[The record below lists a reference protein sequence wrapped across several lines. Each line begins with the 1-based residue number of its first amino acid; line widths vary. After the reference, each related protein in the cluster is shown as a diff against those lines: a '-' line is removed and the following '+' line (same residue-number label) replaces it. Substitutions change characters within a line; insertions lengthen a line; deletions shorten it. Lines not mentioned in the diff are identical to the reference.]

1 VKFTDPQSY
10 DQQFSAKKSHIKEL
24 LAPFYQDDID
34 CFASPTEYYRMR
46 AEFKVWHQDGI
57 AHYAMFERG
66 GNKNAIFVEHFP
78 VACKAINELMP
89 KLMAEVNASEIF
101 GKRLFHAEFLATKSG
116 DMLVSLI
123 YHRQLDDAWIEAARA
138 LEAKLGCAI
147 IGRARKQKVVL
158 SRDYVD
164 EVLDVDGRQLK
175 YKQIE
180 GSFSQPNAAVCEH
193 MLSWAIEQ
201 SKLHDNKDLLE
212 LYCGN
217 GNFSIALAPHYN
229 KVLATE
235 MAKSSIKAALD
246 NASANNVDNLA
257 IARLSAEEFTQ
268 AWNRE
273 RPFKRLAHIDLD
285 SYDVS
290 TIFVDPP
297 RAGMDP
303 DTTRLCQRFD
313 RILYISCNP
322 TTLVDNL
329 QQLSESH
336 TVIRAAMF
344 DQFPY
349 TDHIEAGVMLVR
361 K

>member
-1 VKFTDPQSY
+1 
-10 DQQFSAKKSHIKEL
+10 
-24 LAPFYQDDID
+24 
-34 CFASPTEYYRMR
+34 M
-46 AEFKVWHQDGI
+46 
-57 AHYAMFERG
+57 
-66 GNKNAIFVEHFP
+66 VE
-78 VACKAINELMP
+78 ALRIL
-89 KLMAEVNASEIF
+89 AEVNANPIF

-123 YHRQLDDAWIEAARA
+123 YHRQLDDAWIEAAKA
-138 LEAKLGCAI
+138 LEDKLGCAI

-158 SRDYVD
+158 SRDFVN
-164 EVLDVDGRQLK
+164 ETLDVDGRSLK

-180 GSFSQPNAAVCEH
+180 GSFSQPNATVCEH
-193 MLSWAIEQ
+193 MLGWAIAQ
-201 SKLHDNKDLLE
+201 SKTQENKDLLE

-217 GNFSIALAPHYN
+217 GNFSIALAPYYN

-235 MAKSSIKAALD
+235 MAKSSIKAALENAAD
-246 NASANNVDNLA
+246 NGVDNLA

-273 RPFKRLAHIDLD
+273 RPFNRLAHIDLD

-303 DTTRLCQRFD
+303 DTTSLCQRFD
-313 RILYISCNP
+313 NILYISCNP
-322 TTLVDNL
+322 ATLVDNL

-336 TVIRAAMF
+336 TVISAAMF